1 MPEKKSD
8 DRIFADAIL
17 AAVSE
22 GAGHLFTRDEIT
34 WALEVTGDISVA
46 QKSMMMQNHQHYSSP

>member
-17 AAVSE
+17 AAVLE
-22 GAGHLFTRDEIT
+22 GAGHLFTFDEIT
-34 WALEVTGDISVA
+34 WALQVTGDIPVA
-46 QKSMMMQNHQHYSSP
+46 EKSMLMENHIA

>member
-17 AAVSE
+17 AAVAE
-22 GAGHLFTRDEIT
+22 GAGHLFSPEEIN
-34 WALEVTGDISVA
+34 WALTMTGDIPVA
-46 QKSMMMQNHQHYSSP
+46 EKSMMGEN

>member
-17 AAVSE
+17 AAVAE
-22 GAGHLFTRDEIT
+22 GAGHLFTPDEIT
-34 WALEVTGDISVA
+34 WALTVTGDIPVA
-46 QKSMMMQNHQHYSSP
+46 QKSMMMQNHHHQ

>member
-17 AAVSE
+17 AAVAE
-22 GAGHLFTRDEIT
+22 GAGHLFHEDEIT
-34 WALEVTGDISVA
+34 WALQLTGDIPVA
-46 QKSMMMQNHQHYSSP
+46 EKSMMGEN

>member
-17 AAVSE
+17 AAVAE
-22 GAGHLFTRDEIT
+22 GAGHLFTPDEIT
-34 WALEVTGDISVA
+34 WALTVTGDIPVA
-46 QKSMMMQNHQHYSSP
+46 QKSMMMENHIA

>member
-22 GAGHLFTRDEIT
+22 GAGHLFSQDEIT
-34 WALEVTGDISVA
+34 WALQVTGDIPVA
-46 QKSMMMQNHQHYSSP
+46 EKSMMMQNCQHYSSP

>member
-22 GAGHLFTRDEIT
+22 GAGHLFTQDEIT
-34 WALEVTGDISVA
+34 WALEVTGDIPVV
-46 QKSMMMQNHQHYSSP
+46 QKSMMREN